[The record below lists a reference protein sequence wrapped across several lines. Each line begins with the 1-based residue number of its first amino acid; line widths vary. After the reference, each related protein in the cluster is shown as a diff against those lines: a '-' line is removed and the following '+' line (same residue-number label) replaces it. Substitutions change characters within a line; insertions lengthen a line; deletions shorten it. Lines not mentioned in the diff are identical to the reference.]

1 MRNVILNIL
10 CLGESVDIFD
20 SFVHIPM
27 ASHWANELENL
38 QRYQIIGENNHLT
51 ILGQRVC
58 ELHALHW
65 SDPLVA
71 KMMIWGSIFG
81 CGEVVSG
88 VCAGVSFIR
97 CNYIIHGHDE
107 RIEMDYQTL
116 HRTLGRNLRPT
127 SDALLILDLIQK
139 YTNSDDKEVFCRT
152 FLLNQM
158 GVEEVLLDKTTIDA
172 RIKDQRGASRREMSS
187 FCLENIVA
195 SAYLPN
201 VL

>member
-38 QRYQIIGENNHLT
+38 QRYQMIGENNQLT

-97 CNYIIHGHDE
+97 CNYIIPDHDD

-116 HRTLGRNLRPT
+116 YKTLGRNLPPT

-139 YTNSDDKEVFCRT
+139 YTNSDDEAEFCRT
-152 FLLNQM
+152 FSLNQM
-158 GVEEVLLDKTTIDA
+158 GVEEVFLDKTTIDA
-172 RIKDQRGASRREMSS
+172 KMTDQRGAAQRKMSLV
-187 FCLENIVA
+187 CLENIVA

>member
-20 SFVHIPM
+20 SFVHRPM

-38 QRYQIIGENNHLT
+38 QRYQMIEANNQLT

-81 CGEVVSG
+81 CGEVVSE

-97 CNYIIHGHDE
+97 CNSIIHGHDE
-107 RIEMDYQTL
+107 RKEMDYQTL
-116 HRTLGRNLRPT
+116 HTTLGRNLRPT

-139 YTNSDDKEVFCRT
+139 YNNSHDKEVFCRN
-152 FLLNQM
+152 FSLNQM
-158 GVEEVLLDKTTIDA
+158 GVEEVLLDTTKINA
-172 RIKDQRGASRREMSS
+172 KMVYQGGASRREMSALC
-187 FCLENIVA
+187 FENIVA

>member
-1 MRNVILNIL
+1 MRNVILKIL

-20 SFVHIPM
+20 SFVHRPM
-27 ASHWANELENL
+27 ASHWANELDNL
-38 QRYQIIGENNHLT
+38 QRYQMIGANNQLT

-81 CGEVVSG
+81 CVEVVSG

-97 CNYIIHGHDE
+97 CNSISHGHDV

-116 HRTLGRNLRPT
+116 HRTLGRHLPPT

-139 YTNSDDKEVFCRT
+139 YTTSDDREEFCRT
-152 FLLNQM
+152 FSPSQM
-158 GVEEVLLDKTTIDA
+158 GVKEVLSDTTTIDA
-172 RIKDQRGASRREMSS
+172 KMTYQRGASRREMSAL
-187 FCLENIVA
+187 CLENIVA